1 MTQHAAKTF
10 RPGVVLLVVAAMLA
24 AFAIVFA
31 ISRNSGGE
39 DSSTVEAPAADSG
52 DIIADLEAKT
62 KANPKDPAAWQQL
75 GMAYFESDRF
85 ADAARSYQTAAELDP
100 NQPVVWSALG
110 EARVM
115 ASERDPMPAEAAE
128 AFERA
133 LALDAKDPRARYFLA
148 VRKDLAND
156 HEGAIADWLALLE
169 ETPADAPWRTDLIRT
184 IEQVGKIHE
193 VDVTQRLADAG
204 AKSPPA
210 VTPVAAQAIPGP
222 SAQDLA
228 AASKIRPAEQ
238 QQMAE
243 GMVSRLEERLK
254 SAPDN
259 VDGWVMLMRSRMVL
273 EQPGQAKRAL
283 DDAVKS
289 NPGKADYLR
298 QQAAILGIK

>member
-1 MTQHAAKTF
+1 M
-10 RPGVVLLVVAAMLA
+10 VA

-31 ISRNSGGE
+31 ISRSRG
-39 DSSTVEAPAADSG
+39 DQAPDTLATTAAGTG
-52 DIIADLEAKT
+52 DIISDLEAKT
-62 KANPKDPAAWQQL
+62 RANPKDAAAWQQL

-100 NQPVVWSALG
+100 GQAIVWSALG

-115 ASERDPMPAEAAE
+115 ASERDPMPTDAAE

-133 LALDAKDPRARYFLA
+133 LTLDSKDPRARYFLA

-169 ETPADAPWRTDLIRT
+169 DTPADAPWRADLIRT

-193 VDVTQRLADAG
+193 IEVTKRLADAG

-210 VTPVAAQAIPGP
+210 ARPVAAQAIPGP

-228 AASKIRPAEQ
+228 SAANIRPAEQ

-243 GMVSRLEERLK
+243 GMVARLEQRLQTE
-254 SAPDN
+254 PGN
-259 VDGWVMLMRSRMVL
+259 VDGWIMLMRSRMVL
-273 EQPGQAKRAL
+273 EQPAQAQKAL
-283 DDAVKS
+283 ADALKA
-289 NPGKADYLR
+289 NPAKADYLR

>member
-10 RPGVVLLVVAAMLA
+10 RPGKVLLVLAAMLA

-31 ISRNSGGE
+31 ISRNSGNE
-39 DSSTVEAPAADSG
+39 TPEPAATAAAGTG
-52 DIIADLEAKT
+52 DIISDLEAQT
-62 KANPKDPAAWQQL
+62 RANPKDPAAWQQL

-85 ADAARSYQTAAELDP
+85 ADAAGSYQTAAELDP
-100 NQPVVWSALG
+100 GQAVVWSALG

-115 ASERDPMPAEAAE
+115 ASERDPMPADAAK

-133 LALDAKDPRARYFLA
+133 LTLDAKDPRARYFLA
-148 VRKDLAND
+148 VRKDLADD

-169 ETPADAPWRTDLIRT
+169 DTPADAPWRADLIRT

-193 VDVTQRLADAG
+193 VDVSQRLADAG
-204 AKSPPA
+204 AKSPPP
-210 VTPVAAQAIPGP
+210 VRPVAAQAIPGP

-243 GMVSRLEERLK
+243 GMVSRLEQRLK

-273 EQPGQAKRAL
+273 EQPGQAKQAL
-283 DDAVKS
+283 ADALKA
-289 NPGKADYLR
+289 NPARADYLR
-298 QQAAILGIK
+298 QQAAVLGIE